1 MRLLWLLMMVV
12 EVVEGDGHQS
22 GVSRCPPR
30 DHVTRSLPD
39 SGRLSPPDSGGQ
51 SPAGVRQ
58 TPQTLSDSSGLFQT
72 PAGLELL
79 SWQVS
84 HWISPDLES
93 GRLRRS
99 PAESAGVRRSLP
111 DYVGQCTV
119 LQFDETTFS
128 IRHGQGVSHHKLE
141 WVTPGYR
148 F

>member
-99 PAESAGVRRSLP
+99 LP

-119 LQFDETTFS
+119 LIHLHVDVWEMVVNNAF
-128 IRHGQGVSHHKLE
+128 HVVKKLSL
-141 WVTPGYR
+141 VNHVIS
-148 F
+148 